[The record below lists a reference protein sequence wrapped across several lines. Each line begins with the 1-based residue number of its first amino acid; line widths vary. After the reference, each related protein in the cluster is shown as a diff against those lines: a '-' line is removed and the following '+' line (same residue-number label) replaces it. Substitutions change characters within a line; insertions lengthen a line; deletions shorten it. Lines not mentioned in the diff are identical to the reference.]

1 MNIIHFIRLCL
12 KNWLI
17 LLASPLILF
26 AIVYYLTRNE
36 PKTYVSKTTVYTGI
50 ATGSSFVSLEES
62 KLDLFGSRAAFD
74 NLINIIESQTTAEEV
89 GLRLLA
95 LHLSLEKPSEEVISA
110 ESYNKLMTIVPL
122 DVKNLAVKNNE
133 NETYKHLLEYK
144 NRNHTNFIYELIH
157 FNHQH
162 YSFRKILGKFKVN
175 RIQSSDLIELSYS
188 DNDPGIC
195 VYTLKYFNEVFI
207 RNYSEIKANQSDA
220 VVRYFQVQ
228 LDVAKEKLDNAEN
241 ELLEFNKTNS
251 IINYYEQTEHIT
263 SEKERFN
270 LLYLDIRM
278 RNAGA
283 KSVLVI
289 LENKLTAHDKKIVN
303 SRDITTLR
311 QKLADVK
318 LQIAMKTYES
328 QLSTDT
334 EDQLIQEIG
343 ELQMQAYNLQEEMK
357 ELVSQHYLMDNSTE
371 GLPSNSV
378 LNDWLIKVIEF
389 ESTNAELLVAEQQQN
404 EYLKLYR
411 QYAPLGANMKRLERK
426 IDVAEREYLSILHSL
441 GLAKLKQQNIEL
453 NSNLKVSSEPFYP
466 VKSEPGKRKYLLLIA
481 LILGFLIPLFFIT
494 AIEFLNPNIRTV
506 NRAAEYSGLK
516 VISVIPDLKHRKKQI
531 DYNYLISRT
540 FAITAQKM
548 SSYLFNLNSRPFISI
563 VLSNFDGEGK
573 SHTISGISEKLKE
586 FEYKVLVLSH
596 NSDHNAT
603 NSEIRNYRINSNFP
617 IIDEFSNLFTG
628 SDEENLKNFD
638 FVFIEIPG
646 VIHHPAPHKLL
657 KKADNLIIV
666 TRADRPWV
674 NADDLSVSNLIENAG
689 QDKLVMVLNNINIDE
704 LENVLGELPGKK
716 TFVRQFAKR
725 FFTTVFG

>member
-1 MNIIHFIRLCL
+1 MNIIHFIRLYI

-17 LLASPLILF
+17 LIASPLILF

-36 PKTYVSKTTVYTGI
+36 QKTYVSKTTVYTGI

-95 LHLSLEKPSEEVISA
+95 LHLSLEKSREEVISA
-110 ESYNKLMTIVPL
+110 DSYKKLMTIVPVE
-122 DVKNLAVKNNE
+122 VKNMAVKNDE
-133 NETYKHLLEYK
+133 NETYKNLLEYK

-157 FNHQH
+157 FNHPH
-162 YSFRKILGKFKVN
+162 YSSQKILGKFKVI

-188 DNDPGIC
+188 SDDPGIC
-195 VYTLKYFNEVFI
+195 FYTLKYFNEVFI
-207 RNYSEIKANQSDA
+207 RNYSDIKVNQSDA
-220 VVRYFQVQ
+220 VVRYFQAQ
-228 LDVAKEKLDNAEN
+228 LDIAQEKLDNAES
-241 ELLEFNKTNS
+241 ELLDFNKKNN

-270 LLYLDIRM
+270 LLYLDIKM
-278 RNAGA
+278 KNAGA
-283 KSVLVI
+283 KSVLGI
-289 LENKLTAHDKKIVN
+289 LENKLTAHDKKIIN
-303 SRDITTLR
+303 SREITSLR
-311 QKLADVK
+311 QKLSDVK

-328 QLSTDT
+328 QLNTDI
-334 EDQLIQEIG
+334 EDQLIKEIG

-357 ELVSQHYLMDNSTE
+357 ELVSQHYFMDNSTE

-378 LNDWLIKVIEF
+378 LNEWLVKVIDF
-389 ESTNAELLVAEQQQN
+389 ESSNAELLVAEQQQN
-404 EYLKLYR
+404 EYINLFR

-426 IDVAEREYLSILHSL
+426 INVAEREYLSILHSL

-466 VKSEPGKRKYLLLIA
+466 VKTEPSKRKYLLLIA

-494 AIEFLNPNIRTV
+494 AIEFLNPNIRTMK
-506 NRAAEYSGLK
+506 RASEYSGLK

-531 DYNYLISRT
+531 DFKYVSSRA

-548 SSYLFNLNSRPFISI
+548 SSYLFNLKSRPFISI
-563 VLSNFDGEGK
+563 VLSNYDGEGK
-573 SHTISGISEKLKE
+573 SYAISGISEKLKE
-586 FEYKVLVLSH
+586 FGYKVLGLSH
-596 NSDHNAT
+596 NSDHNAI
-603 NSEIRNYRINSNFP
+603 NSEIRTYTIDSTFP
-617 IIDEFSNLFTG
+617 IIDEFSNLYSG
-628 SDEENLKNFD
+628 SGEENLENFD

-646 VIHHPAPHKLL
+646 VIHHAIPHKLL
-657 KKADNLIIV
+657 KKADNLILV
-666 TRADRPWV
+666 TRADRPWI
-674 NADDLSVSNLIENAG
+674 NADNLSVSNLIENAG
-689 QDKLVMVLNNINIDE
+689 QDKLVMVLNNININE

-716 TFVRQFAKR
+716 TFVRRFAKR